1 MTSKE
6 SIISHVERISS
17 FVHDETNGN
26 TLTFSTREHGN
37 VEEEEPGEEDIRAA
51 HRVAGDIRHQYDV
64 KNIEVSSVDEWVH
77 LEFEVI

>member
-1 MTSKE
+1 MTNKE
-6 SIISHVERISS
+6 SIISHIERISS
-17 FVHDETNGN
+17 FVHNETDGN

-37 VEEEEPGEEDIRAA
+37 VGEEEPGEEDIRAA

-64 KNIEVSSVDEWVH
+64 KNIEVSSVDEWVY

>member
-26 TLTFSTREHGN
+26 TLSFSTREHGN
-37 VEEEEPGEEDIRAA
+37 VGEEEPGEEDIKAA

-64 KNIEVSSVDEWVH
+64 KNIEVSSVDEWVY

>member
-6 SIISHVERISS
+6 SIISHVERIST
-17 FVHDETNGN
+17 FVHIETYENI
-26 TLTFSTREHGN
+26 LTFSTREHGN
-37 VEEEEPGEEDIRAA
+37 VGEEEPGEEDIKAA

-64 KNIEVSSVDEWVH
+64 KNIEVSSVDEWVY

>member
-17 FVHDETNGN
+17 FVHIQTDGSM
-26 TLTFSTREHGN
+26 LTFSTREHGN
-37 VEEEEPGEEDIRAA
+37 VGEEEPGEEDIKAA

-64 KNIEVSSVDEWVH
+64 KNIEVSSVDEWVY

>member
-6 SIISHVERISS
+6 SIISHVERIST
-17 FVHDETNGN
+17 FVHIETYENI
-26 TLTFSTREHGN
+26 LTFSTREHGD
-37 VEEEEPGEEDIRAA
+37 VGEEEPGEEDIKAA

-64 KNIEVSSVDEWVH
+64 KNIEVSSVDEWVY